1 MRSKNFTGNL
11 LYIET
16 VRSCKPLA
24 TLRSTSYGHV
34 TGSSEQWKVVKAK
47 HTFAPMTVTFLY
59 LLFLIPANRLLASVI
74 TRFDECIVGES
85 KPRFGTVTGTSK
97 KWMVVKANI
106 TLAPVI
112 NTFQNLLPF
121 IPAKWRL
128 HGAITSFTECIVD
141 EAKRRLDD
149 VTESF
154 EQWTVKEAR
163 KCIAPIV
170 TLSQN

>member
-11 LYIET
+11 LYMET

-106 TLAPVI
+106 TLAP
-112 NTFQNLLPF
+112 NKL
-121 IPAKWRL
+121 
-128 HGAITSFTECIVD
+128 
-141 EAKRRLDD
+141 
-149 VTESF
+149 
-154 EQWTVKEAR
+154 
-163 KCIAPIV
+163 
-170 TLSQN
+170 TLSKICYLLFPRSGVCTALSHPLQNAL